1 MLTYMHGWE
10 FDQYCI
16 TTENIHSAYIKKSRN
31 NYVPALVIFN
41 IKQKERENFQF
52 LLKYAFCQPSS
63 WWVIQLTSQ
72 HTCHFLAETLRE
84 NAVLRMQL
92 YNAILQEY

>member
-1 MLTYMHGWE
+1 MLLENAEYRHLEKSQYYKKPKKKVNPFKMLTYMHGWE

-52 LLKYAFCQPSS
+52 FVKIC
-63 WWVIQLTSQ
+63 
-72 HTCHFLAETLRE
+72 
-84 NAVLRMQL
+84 
-92 YNAILQEY
+92 ILSAK